1 MADQMQYKRL
11 WGEVRMTRGSQA
23 ERKVAVGRGFSEK
36 FGIRGAPFVGLRR
49 RSGAISCDN

>member
-23 ERKVAVGRGFSEK
+23 ERKVAVWRGFSEK